1 MNIDSIKNG
10 IVIDH
15 ITAGKGMELYRLLSL
30 GELDCTVALIK
41 NVASKKMGKKDII
54 KVDAA
59 IDLNMDILGYVDPN
73 VTVNIIRGGKNVEKR
88 RIGLPTRLTDV
99 IKCKN
104 PRCITSTE
112 QELSHVFVLTDAD
125 ARVYRCLYC
134 EAKADG
140 NE

>member
-54 KVDAA
+54 KVDAD